1 MTGFALGRI
10 EGVRAVA
17 PRRPDLNRLADAQAA
32 EKTKVRARSREE
44 GSLTITTAEGD
55 KVTLSFRNTQSVRA
69 SEARL
74 YGPNGLFARAQVK
87 GRESREIGVSL
98 EGNLSEQEM
107 ADITALVGQ
116 LTGQGEAGE
125 LRSLAS
131 YDFRYQWTEDFRLK
145 ATRVSLLA

>member
-10 EGVRAVA
+10 DGVRAVA
-17 PRRPDLNRLADAQAA
+17 PRRPDLNRLADAQVA

-69 SEARL
+69 SDTRL
-74 YGPNGLFARAQVK
+74 YGPNGSFERTQVK
-87 GRESREIGVSL
+87 ARESREIGVSL

-125 LRSLAS
+125 LSSLAS
-131 YDFRYQWTEDFRLK
+131 YDFRYQRTEDFRVK